1 MIHPRISSCISW
13 EYFEYILEI
22 LINCNFLRNVLGHNL
37 SQKVGMSAHGTI
49 SITEYTQCEDVVV
62 LVLNE
67 FTRNNYCSFSL
78 QKVKIRH

>member
-1 MIHPRISSCISW
+1 MYLVTI
-13 EYFEYILEI
+13 
-22 LINCNFLRNVLGHNL
+22 L

-78 QKVKIRH
+78 QKVKIRHYSSELISFH